1 MAATAKNAEL
11 MRASSPP
18 AARAGWKS
26 GRKRTFRSLPETD
39 SVIDAG
45 ENRDEEQGGRIWKVQ
60 RNRLFFHGKASH
72 IDWNRVMPGQKL
84 WKTDDPA
91 LNAELKKMR
100 EHMPE
105 AETPIHLVCTGAA
118 GEPLTVFCPEY
129 GCSVQ
134 SSQPLQR
141 AENRPL
147 TSETLERQL
156 GRLGGTGFRLFSCE
170 NRLEDGVMI
179 PLSTLNQTR
188 RALGGAAPGRAGSF
202 RRNPPGSR
210 TLQHPRHGPRNR
222 MSGKHGGNFPCCAAE
237 WSRFPP
243 R

>member
-1 MAATAKNAEL
+1 
-11 MRASSPP
+11 
-18 AARAGWKS
+18 
-26 GRKRTFRSLPETD
+26 
-39 SVIDAG
+39 
-45 ENRDEEQGGRIWKVQ
+45 
-60 RNRLFFHGKASH
+60 
-72 IDWNRVMPGQKL
+72 MPGQKL

-156 GRLGGTGFRLFSCE
+156 GRLGGTGFRLFPAKTVWKT
-170 NRLEDGVMI
+170 G
-179 PLSTLNQTR
+179 
-188 RALGGAAPGRAGSF
+188 
-202 RRNPPGSR
+202 
-210 TLQHPRHGPRNR
+210 
-222 MSGKHGGNFPCCAAE
+222 
-237 WSRFPP
+237 
-243 R
+243 